1 MGDEANSTPRSVLAC
16 KTLVAEGM
24 EITELSE
31 ELKWVLTDV
40 LKSSQPRHPQPD
52 MDDPATPEPRIPR
65 ITMARRHDSLI
76 PLSHQ
81 HQHALAVII
90 RRRFGIEKGE
100 PAWRE
105 EMVRRI
111 REAYRAELV
120 GHFEVEEKVLFPTME
135 RHLGPLALLAE
146 LLRDHASLRGLV
158 RLLESSPTFPLLDGF
173 SALLVAHIR
182 KKEERQLFAEF
193 EKRMP
198 ADEARKLGK
207 KIKARLAEACP
218 KP

>member
-1 MGDEANSTPRSVLAC
+1 
-16 KTLVAEGM
+16 
-24 EITELSE
+24 
-31 ELKWVLTDV
+31 
-40 LKSSQPRHPQPD
+40 
-52 MDDPATPEPRIPR
+52 
-65 ITMARRHDSLI
+65 LI
-76 PLSHQ
+76 PLSPQ
-81 HQHALAVII
+81 HQHALALAVII
-90 RRRFGIEKGE
+90 RPRFGIEKGE

-120 GHFEVEEKVLFPTME
+120 GHFEVEETVLFPTME

-146 LLRDHASLRGLV
+146 LLRDPASLRGLV

-173 SALLVAHIR
+173 SALLEAHIR
-182 KKEERQLFAEF
+182 KEERQLFAEF

-207 KIKARLAEACP
+207 IIKARLAEACP
-218 KP
+218 QP